1 LAIALRVSDDDLLP
15 WLTAHPLA
23 SEVTPRRLQR
33 IAAVVSG
40 RLSSVTVV
48 LENLSDPHNASA
60 VLRTAEGFGLDA
72 MHVVEQPNAWAVN
85 RAITKGADRWV
96 EVVRHREL
104 SRCMGELSAR
114 GYHLCAADVG
124 PGCVPLD
131 ELPVGGNVAIVFGSE
146 HAGLSKRAL
155 QWAQTR
161 FTIPMN
167 GFVESFNVSVSAAIT
182 LYDVARRRRAH
193 LGGAGDLSRDELRV
207 RADAY
212 LRRSVKNEAL
222 ILRAFEDAKRDGRG

>member
-1 LAIALRVSDDDLLP
+1 MSDDDLLT
-15 WLTAHPLA
+15 WLRAHPLA
-23 SEVTPRRLQR
+23 REVTPRRLQR
-33 IAAVVSG
+33 IAAVVTG

-60 VLRTAEGFGLDA
+60 VLRTAEGFGVDA
-72 MHVVEQPNAWAVN
+72 MHVVEQPNSWQVN

-96 EVVRHREL
+96 QVVRHREL

-124 PGCVPLD
+124 EGCVPLD
-131 ELPVGGNVAIVFGSE
+131 QIPVLGNVAIVFGSE

-167 GFVESFNVSVSAAIT
+167 GFVESFNVSVSAAVT

-193 LGGAGDLSRDELRV
+193 LGVPGDLSPAEARA
-207 RADAY
+207 RADAF

-222 ILRAFEDAKRDGRG
+222 ILRTLQDAAKRGDEAG